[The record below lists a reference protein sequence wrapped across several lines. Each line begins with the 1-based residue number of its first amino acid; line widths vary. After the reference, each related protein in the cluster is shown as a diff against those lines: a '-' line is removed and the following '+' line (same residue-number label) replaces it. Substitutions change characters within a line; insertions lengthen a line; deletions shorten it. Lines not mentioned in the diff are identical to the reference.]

1 MEVKIKRDGESER
14 WWAYFIENRRLVGV
28 DEVGSKSLDLFFNS
42 NLSRG
47 ETANAI
53 AAEYDVSPEQAR
65 TDLDAFLDD
74 VDRELSPNRF
84 ASIEQSKLSVPWG
97 VELQI
102 TGQCNLR
109 CGHCLQGDFTGQMDT
124 ERAIEIIDSLAT
136 AGVFEISVL
145 GGEPF
150 VHHGI
155 LSIIRHCQEHD
166 LATNVVSNGL
176 LLSAQTIE
184 ALAEFRRLTIFVSLD
199 GLEADHD
206 FIRGHGTF
214 AGTSAA
220 ISRLIGAGIETEVLC
235 TLTSRNIDH
244 YMDVL
249 EYCRSVGIVCNFNL
263 FKPFRIEHAFLLPE
277 PERFFDALI
286 DLFDLRDKKGYQL
299 GLANAAIASR
309 LLGVKPQNECRAT
322 QSGLVINYAG
332 QMVTCPSLEEAGRYA
347 PNELPVFDN
356 NWLQKWRTHP
366 AFVDFKESGL
376 ANCQAREF
384 VFRKLF
390 DRADP
395 YSADE
400 FEKYLAKRST

>member
-1 MEVKIKRDGESER
+1 MPGDPIIRFAQRMEQLPPYLFGMINKMRMEKRAQGHDVIDLGMGNPIDPAPDAVTQKLCEVVQDPKSHR
-14 WWAYFIENRRLVGV
+14 YPVASGLRSLRR
-28 DEVGSKSLDLFFNS
+28 E
-42 NLSRG
+42 
-47 ETANAI
+47 I
-53 AAEYDVSPEQAR
+53 AQFYGRDYDVE
-65 TDLDAFLDD
+65 LD
-74 VDRELSPNRF
+74 V
-84 ASIEQSKLSVPWG
+84 
-97 VELQI
+97 
-102 TGQCNLR
+102 
-109 CGHCLQGDFTGQMDT
+109 
-124 ERAIEIIDSLAT
+124 
-136 AGVFEISVL
+136 
-145 GGEPF
+145 
-150 VHHGI
+150 
-155 LSIIRHCQEHD
+155 
-166 LATNVVSNGL
+166 
-176 LLSAQTIE
+176 
-184 ALAEFRRLTIFVSLD
+184 
-199 GLEADHD
+199 
-206 FIRGHGTF
+206 
-214 AGTSAA
+214 
-220 ISRLIGAGIETEVLC
+220 ETEVLC